1 MVRGIYTP
9 RGQRP
14 RRIFLFPYA
23 HVGVSHAQ
31 KSAEALC
38 LQACRGFEPA
48 PNPPNLQNLKQAH
61 KGEGLPS
68 PYPLPDGPA
77 RSVATFFNGGAAP
90 LESKIRGKNVYLLL
104 MGPTRPVHMHIIRPK

>member
-1 MVRGIYTP
+1 MLAKGKGAERRWKTKTFNNLYDNDNKIYT
-9 RGQRP
+9 
-14 RRIFLFPYA
+14 LNHSENDEA
-23 HVGVSHAQ
+23 H

-38 LQACRGFEPA
+38 LQACRRFEPA

-77 RSVATFFNGGAAP
+77 RSTADFP
-90 LESKIRGKNVYLLL
+90 
-104 MGPTRPVHMHIIRPK
+104 

>member
-1 MVRGIYTP
+1 MRL
-9 RGQRP
+9 RAK
-14 RRIFLFPYA
+14 RIEI
-23 HVGVSHAQ
+23 

-77 RSVATFFNGGAAP
+77 RSVATFFNGVAAP
-90 LESKIRGKNVYLLL
+90 SESKIRGKKCVFAAY
-104 MGPTRPVHMHIIRPK
+104 GPHQARTYAYHTPKVTPNAPIFHEKVNFL

>member
-1 MVRGIYTP
+1 M
-9 RGQRP
+9 
-14 RRIFLFPYA
+14 FLSGFQMSALNVHLWPSA
-23 HVGVSHAQ
+23 PALLQ
-31 KSAEALC
+31 SAEALC

-77 RSVATFFNGGAAP
+77 RSAP
-90 LESKIRGKNVYLLL
+90 VSL
-104 MGPTRPVHMHIIRPK
+104 